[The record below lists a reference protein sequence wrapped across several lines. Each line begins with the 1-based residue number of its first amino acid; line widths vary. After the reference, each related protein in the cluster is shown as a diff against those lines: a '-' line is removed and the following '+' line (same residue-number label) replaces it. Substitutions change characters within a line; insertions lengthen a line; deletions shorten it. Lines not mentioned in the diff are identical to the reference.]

1 MQYELKIHVNSSRT
15 WEDILLNLVK
25 KQVTNAMKVSGRA
38 LEIGEAVSETREL
51 ALSTIQKVIL
61 FLTYCWRVYF
71 VKFSGFF

>member
-1 MQYELKIHVNSSRT
+1 
-15 WEDILLNLVK
+15 
-25 KQVTNAMKVSGRA
+25 MKVSGRA